1 MATAKEYAAWIVANQ
16 SKRGTPQF
24 DTVAAAY
31 KKAKANES
39 AAPDEAVAPSA
50 TPEQPKR
57 TWLPSVAEGITNIP
71 SGLASAVTGVVG
83 MVTSPVQ
90 TAKSAA
96 QAIGGAYANAAD
108 YISQTPGLGQRI
120 FQMYGIPPEQTKN
133 AVAVANQ
140 VGGHFKRYGTEQ
152 GFLEALATDPVGVA
166 SDLSMLLGGGA
177 GVASKIGAPAKVT
190 NALRTGAQVT
200 NPFALLT
207 TPVVTKPAGFVAK
220 PVGKAI
226 GGAYDFLSG
235 KSSEIAA
242 GKMLREGADFR
253 LADIQ
258 RANEANP
265 NAMASIAAAE
275 TATPAYQTLISIGE
289 AKDPAGVAYL
299 REQAIK
305 QAEKAKLA
313 EAAGGTTQTEARAYR
328 GELKGKLKAE
338 TDPKREENLRLA
350 DLYRTQGRPLEEAA
364 AEASA
369 AAKLAAD
376 DVRRFGRVSEDVYF
390 PLRDQ
395 PRVET
400 PSILGGARAEVPGV
414 QERANELARTW
425 EPSSGATFAG
435 QPRPPVQSTY
445 PGELAQRAE
454 QFAEKRA
461 GESLAAGETARE
473 LETRLSNMKAA
484 GLQPLRPDSV
494 IAAIKRKLATSEGR
508 LNDDANRVLNKVL
521 DKFER
526 SKTKHGD
533 IRADDI
539 YEIRKN
545 GIASAVDELMSG
557 ASPTAK
563 KKMAAQLTDSLRP
576 IIDAAIKE
584 AGGKGWDD
592 YLTTFSKGMSNIER
606 KELLAKAMNLYD
618 TSPTQFQ
625 RLIEGNDYVTV
636 EKILG
641 RGKYDILQQLQSEL
655 GPLQDVLQSV
665 KLRGLAKEKAT
676 AGGERASE
684 ILAANLS
691 RRRIPNQLSPKVLV
705 ANAAIANL
713 QGKVNAKTLRIL
725 IEASRTG
732 RRANEVMASLPA
744 YERANLAKYMPLV
757 NQLLSAAP
765 TANVVTNALA
775 EP

>member
-166 SDLSMLLGGGA
+166 SDLSTLLGGGA
-177 GVASKIGAPAKVT
+177 GVAGKIGAPAKVT
-190 NALRTGAQVT
+190 NALRTGAQAT

-207 TPVVTKPAGFVAK
+207 TPVVTKPAGFVAR

-253 LADIQ
+253 LADIR

-275 TATPAYQTLISIGE
+275 AATPAYQTLINIGE
-289 AKDPAGVAYL
+289 VKDPAGVAYL
-299 REQAIK
+299 RTQAIK
-305 QAEKAKLA
+305 QAERDTLGG
-313 EAAGGTTQTEARAYR
+313 AAGGRTQTEALATRK
-328 GELKGKLKAE
+328 GMKQELQEKTG
-338 TDPKREENLRLA
+338 PMREEAIRLS
-350 DLYRTQGRPLEEAA
+350 DQYRTQGRPLEEAA

-376 DVRRFGRVSEDVYF
+376 DVRRFGKVSEDVYF
-390 PLRDQ
+390 PFREQ

-400 PSILGGARAEVPGV
+400 PNILGGTRAETLGV
-414 QERANELARTW
+414 QQRANELARTW

-445 PGELAQRAE
+445 PGELAKRAE
-454 QFAEKRA
+454 QFAEARA
-461 GESLAAGETARE
+461 GESVAAGETARE
-473 LETRLSNMKAA
+473 LEARLARMKEA
-484 GLQPLRPDSV
+484 GIQPLRPDSV
-494 IAAIKRKLATSEGR
+494 IAAIKRQMATAEGR
-508 LNDDANRVLNKVL
+508 FNEDANRVLKKVL
-521 DKFER
+521 NMVEQA
-526 SKTKHGD
+526 KTKHGD
-533 IRADDI
+533 IRAEDMYVI
-539 YEIRKN
+539 EKE
-545 GIASAVDELMSG
+545 GIS
-557 ASPTAK
+557 
-563 KKMAAQLTDSLRP
+563 
-576 IIDAAIKE
+576 AAIDKLLKGADPATKNKVAAVVMKPLGAAIRGSLKE
-584 AGGKGWDD
+584 VGGKAWDD
-592 YLTTFSKGMSNIER
+592 YYSTFAKGMSDIER
-606 KELLAKAMNLYD
+606 KELLAKAMELYD
-618 TSPTQFQ
+618 TSPKQFQ
-625 RLIEGNDYVTV
+625 RLIEAETPDVV
-636 EKILG
+636 ESILG
-641 RGKYDILQQLQSEL
+641 RGKYDIFQEMKGEL
-655 GPLQDVLQSV
+655 GPLQDVLKSV
-665 KLRGLAKEKAT
+665 KLRNLANEKAV

-765 TANVVTNALA
+765 TANVITNALA